1 MLNYL
6 RTRLKLSFDRSFSGS
21 WIRQILWL
29 AAASVVSYFIIVLL
43 NDLFWHRVLDARTI
57 ALLLIDPGNASND
70 TQTPY
75 FPAIFLI
82 AVFGV
87 FIFSGMLVSVISNI
101 LERRVE
107 NFRKGE
113 IHYQFHDHV
122 LVLGFDTMVTHS
134 VHRLCMDKRYKG
146 CDIIVQSSQDIEY
159 VREEILTGLSASEF
173 RRIVFI
179 HARISSAEELRKTHA
194 HRAREVFI
202 FGERTCEEHDSVNI
216 AAVTAIA
223 RICEEKKR
231 KTRLACHVMLNHQTS
246 YAIFQ
251 LADLDPTVKAHINF
265 RPFNLNEIW
274 SQRVLAGKA
283 GYTPLDRNGIGED
296 SGQAVHLVIIGMTAM
311 GISMAVSAA
320 QLAHYPNFGKKGI
333 RTRIT
338 FIDKNAR
345 KEMNFFKARYTHL
358 FNLSRSTF
366 FSLAKPDDLTA
377 QRSTK
382 VPCSGHDFLDIEWEF
397 IEATVE
403 SPYVRQ
409 QLINWAGDKKQYL
422 TLAVCFNTAPHSVAA
437 GLYLPA
443 EIYEKQI
450 PVYIHQRVSDS
461 ILQIAARSHKY
472 QNVRAFG
479 MISSGYEPGEN
490 ISAFAAG
497 VNYLYAY
504 YFEQGR
510 NTLPNLRPTAAQLE
524 EAWERISTVKQW
536 SNIYNA
542 NSFAVKMRS
551 IGKNPDALPVP
562 LVLTDE
568 EVSLLAEVEHNRWNV
583 ERLLLGSRPFKDEK
597 EKAEYEQGDA
607 ETRTKMKEKDFIHPD
622 ITPYSLLNAYS
633 KNIDW
638 QITKGMEK
646 ISYLY
651 Q

>member
-113 IHYQFHDHV
+113 IHYQFRDHV

-134 VHRLCMDKRYKG
+134 VHRLCMDERYKD

-159 VREEILTGLSASEF
+159 IREEILTGLSSSEF

-179 HARISSAEELRKTHA
+179 HARISSVEELRKTHA
-194 HRAREVFI
+194 HHAREVFI

-231 KTRLACHVMLNHQTS
+231 KTRLTCHVMLNHQTS

-283 GYTPLDRNGIGED
+283 GYTPLDPPV
-296 SGQAVHLVIIGMTAM
+296 QPFALYLL
-311 GISMAVSAA
+311 
-320 QLAHYPNFGKKGI
+320 LAG
-333 RTRIT
+333 
-338 FIDKNAR
+338 
-345 KEMNFFKARYTHL
+345 KAR
-358 FNLSRSTF
+358 R
-366 FSLAKPDDLTA
+366 PDC
-377 QRSTK
+377 
-382 VPCSGHDFLDIEWEF
+382 P
-397 IEATVE
+397 
-403 SPYVRQ
+403 
-409 QLINWAGDKKQYL
+409 
-422 TLAVCFNTAPHSVAA
+422 
-437 GLYLPA
+437 
-443 EIYEKQI
+443 
-450 PVYIHQRVSDS
+450 
-461 ILQIAARSHKY
+461 
-472 QNVRAFG
+472 
-479 MISSGYEPGEN
+479 
-490 ISAFAAG
+490 
-497 VNYLYAY
+497 
-504 YFEQGR
+504 
-510 NTLPNLRPTAAQLE
+510 
-524 EAWERISTVKQW
+524 
-536 SNIYNA
+536 
-542 NSFAVKMRS
+542 
-551 IGKNPDALPVP
+551 
-562 LVLTDE
+562 
-568 EVSLLAEVEHNRWNV
+568 
-583 ERLLLGSRPFKDEK
+583 
-597 EKAEYEQGDA
+597 AEYEVALQQPRFSGH
-607 ETRTKMKEKDFIHPD
+607 RVGIHRSDSRIALRAPAAH
-622 ITPYSLLNAYS
+622 PLGRRRQAV
-633 KNIDW
+633 
-638 QITKGMEK
+638 
-646 ISYLY
+646 SYPCRML
-651 Q
+651 QHCPSQRGSRALPACRNL